1 VSEVQE
7 VGEGRYLYCIIN
19 GGEEINL
26 GRIGVEDAEVYTIPY
41 KDIAAVAHTC
51 QAKPYLSKDEEKV
64 KRWVFAH
71 NYVIDKATELF
82 GTVLPF
88 SFDVIIKG
96 DEATVKDW
104 LSKNYGKL
112 KQELEKVKDKA
123 EYTVQIFCD
132 QDRLKEKILS
142 EDEELKALKEKI
154 EKMPQRAA
162 YLLQRKLELKVKDK
176 ISAEISKLAEEFALK
191 IREQVEEMKVE
202 ETSRVP
208 EKYKDKKLIV
218 SLSCLVH
225 RSRVEGLGKVL
236 EEINVR
242 EGYIVRFTGP
252 WAPFSFVTFKEG

>member
-1 VSEVQE
+1 MNEMQE
-7 VGEGRYLYCIIN
+7 AGEGRYLYCIIN
-19 GGEEINL
+19 SGVKLNL
-26 GRIGVEDAEVYTIPY
+26 GRIGIEDAEVYTIPY
-41 KDIAAVAHTC
+41 KDIAAVVQSC
-51 QAKPYLSKDEEKV
+51 QAKPYVSKDEKKV
-64 KRWVFAH
+64 KKWILTH

-96 DEATVKDW
+96 DEGTVKDW
-104 LSKNYGKL
+104 LSKNYEKL
-112 KQELEKVKDKA
+112 KQELERVKDKA

-132 QDRLKEKILS
+132 QDKLREKILS
-142 EDEELKALKEKI
+142 EDEELKALKERI
-154 EKMPQRAA
+154 GKMPQRAA
-162 YLLQRKLELKVKDK
+162 YLLKQKLELKIKDK

-218 SLSCLVH
+218 TLTCLVH
-225 RSRVEGLGKVL
+225 KKKVEELGKVL
-236 EEINVR
+236 QEINAR
-242 EGYIVRFTGP
+242 KGYIVRFTGP

>member
-1 VSEVQE
+1 MSGMQE

-19 GGEEINL
+19 SGVELNL
-26 GRIGVEDAEVYTIPY
+26 GRIGIEDAEVYTIPY
-41 KDIAAVAHTC
+41 KDISVVVHSC

-64 KRWVFAH
+64 KKWVFTH

-96 DEATVKDW
+96 DESTVKDW
-104 LSKNYGKL
+104 LSKNYEKL
-112 KQELEKVKDKA
+112 KQELERVKDKA

-132 QDRLKEKILS
+132 QDRLTEKILS

-162 YLLQRKLELKVKDK
+162 YLLQRKLELRIKDK

-191 IREQVEEMKVE
+191 IREHVEEMRVE

-218 SLSCLVH
+218 TLSCLV
-225 RSRVEGLGKVL
+225 RKSRVEELGKVL
-236 EEINVR
+236 EEINAR
-242 EGYIVRFTGP
+242 EGYVVRFTGP
-252 WAPFSFVTFKEG
+252 WAPFSFITFKEV